1 MIHLLLVDD
10 SPRNYHGVTSDLESE
25 VLALRVWY
33 G

>member
-1 MIHLLLVDD
+1 MIHLPLVHDL
-10 SPRNYHGVTSDLESE
+10 PRDHHGVTSDLESE

>member
-10 SPRNYHGVTSDLESE
+10 SPRDHHGVTSDFESE
-25 VLALRVWY
+25 VLALRVWH